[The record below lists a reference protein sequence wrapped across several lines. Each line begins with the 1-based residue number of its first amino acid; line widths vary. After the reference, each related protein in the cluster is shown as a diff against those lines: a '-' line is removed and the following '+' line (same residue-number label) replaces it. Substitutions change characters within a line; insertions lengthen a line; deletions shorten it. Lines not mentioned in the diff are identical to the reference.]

1 MREFTITL
9 NLSEPNPNDA
19 TSVYHLGQGFY
30 LAGNRC
36 LLNIEVG
43 PGVTQCLVSPG
54 VVNLC
59 LACELFLKAAITHQ
73 GKRPPKTHKLVE
85 LFALAPSDYVAEVKA
100 AYEAAVPQPSFDE
113 LIKAINEYF
122 VHVRYGHEF
131 PIVAFHETP
140 LMFLSKQ
147 LYISTASLLGARCGL
162 QAMQP

>member
-1 MREFTITL
+1 MREFTLTL
-9 NLSEPNPNDA
+9 NLSVPNPIDA

-36 LLNIEVG
+36 LLNIDVG

-59 LACELFLKAAITHQ
+59 LASELFLKAAITHS
-73 GKRPPKTHKLVE
+73 GAKPPKTHKLVE
-85 LFALAPSDYVAEVKA
+85 LFALAPSDYVSEVKA
-100 AYEAAVPQPSFDE
+100 GYEASVPQPGFDE

-131 PIVAFHETP
+131 PVVAFHETP

-147 LYISTASLLGARCGL
+147 LYISTARLLGVRSGL
-162 QAMQP
+162 QALQP